1 MSNDVL
7 NLIAAGLALAVVV
20 IVAIL
25 QDRATTREN
34 EAADD
39 TERL

>member
-20 IVAIL
+20 IVAIF

-34 EAADD
+34 EDADD
-39 TERL
+39 AERL